1 MKLPK
6 NILDEIEAR
15 SDIVDV
21 VGSYVTLQRAGSNLR
36 GLCPFHSEKTPSF
49 IVYPA
54 SNSFYCF
61 GCGAGGGVFTFIMK
75 AENLDFVGAAELLA
89 ARAGIRLPQ
98 EGYREDGDHS
108 ISRKRVYEVN
118 LAAAKYFRACLFDP
132 AIGSEAMNY
141 LAGERRLAGSVIKHF
156 GLGYAPNSFSA
167 FGEYMRAQGFSEDEL
182 VQSDLLTRSDRAKRP
197 YARFRNRVM
206 FPIIDTS
213 GNIIGFGGRVMD
225 DSKPKYLNS
234 SDTPGFKKS
243 RNLFALNF
251 AKSNCAESL
260 ILCEGYM
267 DVIALHAAGFEN
279 AVATLGT
286 AITQEQARIIARY
299 TKRVVLIYDS
309 DEAGRKADE
318 RAMRLLGEVGVEV
331 RILKLK
337 GAKDPDEF
345 IRNFGSARFAQELR
359 GSRSGF
365 QHKLDTILAKY
376 DLTDPEGRIR
386 ATREVCELIAASG
399 SSVEREVY
407 IAAAAERLALT
418 VDSIRNDVE
427 RVRRRLYNELR
438 QRQSRD
444 AVSTAKHYGDT
455 INLDAAKNVA
465 ASGAEDV
472 ILGLL
477 LLFDEYRTAVASGTV
492 RLDGEDFFTAFGR
505 RVFDEIC
512 RLQRSDEGYSRALL
526 YQEFSADEQ
535 GRLQQLEQARS
546 QLSDN
551 SLQVLREA
559 AETLKGERRL
569 REAESAG
576 DKLAAIRLKRV
587 NNSKNKK

>member
-1 MKLPK
+1 MKIPK
-6 NILDEIEAR
+6 NVLDEIGAR

-21 VGSYVTLQRAGSNLR
+21 VGSYVSLQRAGSNYR

-61 GCGAGGGVFTFIMK
+61 GCGAGGSVFTFIMK
-75 AENLDFVGAAELLA
+75 AENLDFAGAAELLA
-89 ARAGIRLPQ
+89 NRAGIRLPQ
-98 EGYREDGDHS
+98 EGYRESDDRS
-108 ISRKRVYEVN
+108 ISRKRVYEIN

-132 AIGSEAMNY
+132 DIGGEAMSY
-141 LAGERRLAGSVIKHF
+141 LAGQRRLAGAVIKHF
-156 GLGYAPNSFSA
+156 GLGFAPNSFSA
-167 FGEYMRAQGFSEDEL
+167 FGEYMRSQGFSEDEL
-182 VQSDLLTRSDRAKRP
+182 VQSDLLTRSERAKRP

-251 AKSNCAESL
+251 AKNNCAESL

-331 RILKLK
+331 RVLKLK

-345 IRNFGSARFAQELR
+345 IRTFGSARFSQELK
-359 GSRSGF
+359 GSQSGF

-376 DLTDPEGRIR
+376 ELSDPEGRIR
-386 ATREVCELIAASG
+386 ATREVCDVIAASS

-407 IAAAAERLALT
+407 IASAAERLSLT
-418 VDSIRNDVE
+418 ADSIRNDVE
-427 RVRRRLYNELR
+427 RVRRRLYNEYR

-444 AVSTAKHYGDT
+444 ALSAAKHYGDT
-455 INLDAAKNVA
+455 VNLDAAKNVA

-477 LLFDEYRTAVASGTV
+477 LVFEEYRAAAASGS
-492 RLDGEDFFTAFGR
+492 LKLSADDFFTAFGR

-512 RLQRSDEGYSRALL
+512 RLQSSEDGYSRAML
-526 YQEFSADEQ
+526 YQEFSVDEQ
-535 GRLQQLEQARS
+535 ARLQQLERARAE
-546 QLSDN
+546 LSDN
-551 SLQVLREA
+551 SLRVLEEA
-559 AETLKGERRL
+559 AETLRAERQL
-569 REAESAG
+569 QNAESAG
-576 DKLAAIRLKRV
+576 DKLAAIRLKRA
-587 NNSKNKK
+587 NNTKNKK

>member
-61 GCGAGGGVFTFIMK
+61 GCGTGGGVFTFIMK
-75 AENLDFVGAAELLA
+75 AENLDFAGAAELLA

-98 EGYREDGDHS
+98 EGYREDGDRG
-108 ISRKRVYEVN
+108 ISRKRVYEAN

-438 QRQSRD
+438 QRQSRE
-444 AVSTAKHYGDT
+444 AVSAAKHYGDT

-477 LLFDEYRTAVASGTV
+477 LLFDEYRAAVVSGDV
-492 RLDGEDFFTAFGR
+492 KLDGEDFFTAFGR

-551 SLQVLREA
+551 SMQVLREA

-587 NNSKNKK
+587 NNAKNKK

>member
-345 IRNFGSARFAQELR
+345 IRNFGSTRFAQELR

-444 AVSTAKHYGDT
+444 AVSAAKHYGDT

>member
-1 MKLPK
+1 MKIPK
-6 NILDEIEAR
+6 NILDEIGAR

-21 VGSYVTLQRAGSNLR
+21 VGSYVSLQRAGSNYR

-49 IVYPA
+49 TVYPS

-61 GCGAGGGVFTFIMK
+61 GCGAGGDVFTFIMK
-75 AENLDFVGAAELLA
+75 AENLDFAGAAELLA
-89 ARAGIRLPQ
+89 NRAGIRLPQ
-98 EGYREDGDHS
+98 EGYRESDDRS
-108 ISRKRVYEVN
+108 IGRKRVYEVN

-132 AIGSEAMNY
+132 TVGGEAMNY
-141 LAGERRLAGSVIKHF
+141 LAGQRRLAGAVIKHF
-156 GLGYAPNSFSA
+156 GLGFAPNSFSA
-167 FGEYMRAQGFSEDEL
+167 FGDYMRAQGFSEDEL
-182 VQSDLLTRSDRAKRP
+182 VQSDLLTRSERAKRP
-197 YARFRNRVM
+197 YARFRNRIM

-251 AKSNCAESL
+251 AKNNCAESL

-318 RAMRLLGEVGVEV
+318 RAMRLLGEVGIEV
-331 RILKLK
+331 RVLKLK

-345 IRNFGSARFAQELR
+345 IRTFGSARFAQELK
-359 GSRSGF
+359 GSQSGF

-376 DLTDPEGRIR
+376 ELTDPEGRIR
-386 ATREVCELIAASG
+386 ATREVCDVIAASG

-407 IAAAAERLALT
+407 IAMAAERLSLT
-418 VDSIRNDVE
+418 ADSIRNDVE
-427 RVRRRLYNELR
+427 RVRRRLYNEYR

-444 AVSTAKHYGDT
+444 AVSAAKHYGDT
-455 INLDAAKNVA
+455 VNLDAAKNVA

-477 LLFDEYRTAVASGTV
+477 LMFEEYRAAAASGSL
-492 RLDGEDFFTAFGR
+492 RLSEDDFFTAFGR
-505 RVFDEIC
+505 RVFGEIC
-512 RLQRSDEGYSRALL
+512 RLQSGEEGYSRAML

-535 GRLQQLEQARS
+535 ARLQQLERARAE
-546 QLSDN
+546 LSDN
-551 SLQVLREA
+551 SLRVLEEA
-559 AETLKGERRL
+559 AETLRAERQL
-569 REAESAG
+569 HNAESTG
-576 DKLAAIRLKRV
+576 DKLAAIRLKRA
-587 NNSKNKK
+587 NNTKSKK

>member
-1 MKLPK
+1 MKIPK

-21 VGSYVTLQRAGSNLR
+21 VGSYVSLQRAGSNYK

-49 IVYPA
+49 LIYPA

-61 GCGAGGGVFTFIMK
+61 GCGVGGGVFTFIMK
-75 AENLDFVGAAELLA
+75 AENLDFAGAAEFLA
-89 ARAGIRLPQ
+89 NRAGISLPQ
-98 EGYREDGDHS
+98 EGYRQNDDHI
-108 ISRKRVYEVN
+108 ISRRRVYEIN

-132 AIGSEAMNY
+132 AIGGEAMNY
-141 LAGERRLAGSVIKHF
+141 LAGQRRLAGAVIKHF
-156 GLGYAPNSFSA
+156 GLGFAPNSFSA
-167 FGEYMRAQGFSEDEL
+167 FGDYMRSQGFSEDEL
-182 VQSDLLTRSDRAKRP
+182 RQSDLSVTSERSKHS
-197 YARFRNRVM
+197 YARFRNRIM

-213 GNIIGFGGRVMD
+213 GNVIGFGGRVMD

-234 SDTPGFKKS
+234 GDTPGFKKS

-331 RILKLK
+331 RVLKLN

-345 IRNFGSARFAQELR
+345 IRAFGSARFAQELK

-365 QHKLDTILAKY
+365 QHKLDTILSKY
-376 DLTDPEGRIR
+376 ELSDPEGRIR
-386 ATREVCELIAASG
+386 ATREVCDVIAASG

-407 IAAAAERLALT
+407 IASAAERLSLT
-418 VDSIRNDVE
+418 TDSIRNDVE
-427 RVRRRLYNELR
+427 RVRKKLYNEYR
-438 QRQSRD
+438 QKQSRD
-444 AVSTAKHYGDT
+444 ALSAAKHYGDT
-455 INLDAAKNVA
+455 VNLDAAKNVA

-472 ILGLL
+472 ILGLML
-477 LLFDEYRTAVASGTV
+477 MFEEYRAAAASG
-492 RLDGEDFFTAFGR
+492 RLGLSADDFFTAFGR
-505 RVFDEIC
+505 RVFEEIC
-512 RLQRSDEGYSRALL
+512 RLQAGDEGYSRAML
-526 YQEFSADEQ
+526 YQEFSVDEQ
-535 GRLQQLEQARS
+535 SRLQRLERTRS
-546 QLSDN
+546 ELSDN
-551 SLQVLREA
+551 SPRTLEEAVGALKMERQLRN
-559 AETLKGERRL
+559 
-569 REAESAG
+569 AESSG
-576 DKLAAIRLKRV
+576 DKLAAIRLKRA
-587 NNSKNKK
+587 NNKNKK

>member
-141 LAGERRLAGSVIKHF
+141 LAGARRLAGSVIKHF